1 MIKLERMK
9 FYPLLFFAA
18 IFCAV
23 PILAQDN
30 NLDGP
35 RFKGGLRLGFNA
47 SQINGDYSAGYN
59 KVGLYGGIQAQ
70 AILNRKNYL
79 STGIIFSQRGSAPG
93 LINSATAWAIKL
105 NFVEVPLIFH
115 ITDWEVSPGFSRMH
129 AGLGLNYSRLI
140 GAKAVLVPGFT
151 GNENYFNVNN
161 VNWLAEATY
170 FRTRNFG
177 FGIRYSRAINK
188 LYNAPPPG
196 TPKPKTY
203 FLEHWVSFYTSYL
216 F

>member
-1 MIKLERMK
+1 MK
-9 FYPLLFFAA
+9 YLSLVILFSSLS
-18 IFCAV
+18 IST
-23 PILAQDN
+23 LNAQENDI
-30 NLDGP
+30 DSP
-35 RFKGGLRLGFNA
+35 RFKGGLRFGFNA

-70 AILNRKNYL
+70 ARLNQKNYL
-79 STGIIFSQRGSAPG
+79 STGIVFSQRGSAPG

-105 NFVEVPLIFH
+105 NFVEVPLVFH
-115 ITDWEVSPGFSRMH
+115 ITDWAVAGGYSRMH
-129 AGLGLNYSRLI
+129 AGIGLNYSRLI
-140 GAKAVLVPGFT
+140 GAKAVLVPGFS
-151 GNENYFNVNN
+151 GNEVYFAVDN

-170 FRTRNFG
+170 FVNKNFG
-177 FGIRYSRAINK
+177 FGARYSRAINK

-203 FLEHWVSFYTSYL
+203 FLEHWVTLYTSYL

>member
-1 MIKLERMK
+1 MT
-9 FYPLLFFAA
+9 
-18 IFCAV
+18 
-23 PILAQDN
+23 AQENSAD
-30 NLDGP
+30 LP
-35 RFKGGLRLGFNA
+35 RFKGGLRFGFNA

-59 KVGLYGGIQAQ
+59 KVGLYGGLQAQ
-70 AILNRKNYL
+70 ARLTEKNYL

-93 LINSATAWAIKL
+93 LLNSATAWAIKL
-105 NFVEVPLIFH
+105 NFIEVPLVFH
-115 ITDWEVSPGFSRMH
+115 ITDWAVPEGYSRMH

-151 GNENYFNVNN
+151 GNENYFNVDN

-170 FRTRNFG
+170 FMNKNFG
-177 FGIRYSRAINK
+177 FGARYSRAINR
-188 LYNAPPPG
+188 LNNAPPPG

-203 FLEHWVSFYTSYL
+203 FLEHWVTFYTSYL